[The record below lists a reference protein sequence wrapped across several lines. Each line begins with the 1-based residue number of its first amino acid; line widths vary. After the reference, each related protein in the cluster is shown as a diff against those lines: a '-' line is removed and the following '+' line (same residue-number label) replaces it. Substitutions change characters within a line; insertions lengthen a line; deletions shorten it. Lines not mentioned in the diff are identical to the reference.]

1 MGENQE
7 GTQSHQGGNHWD
19 AGKFGKLQQLTV
31 SISLDDTATDVEN
44 RAGSFRN
51 HLHCR
56 RDLTVVRIRR
66 WLIPRH
72 VELRWEGVF
81 HRRILD
87 ILRDIHQDRTRTAS
101 RRQVERRRNRLWNLI
116 RIRDDEVVLGNRHRH
131 TANICFLEG
140 IGAQEVRAHLASNG
154 HDWNRVQVGIRNWRN

>member
-1 MGENQE
+1 MQVERKGLYLYRYSSGERVSN
-7 GTQSHQGGNHWD
+7 TWVICPALWD
-19 AGKFGKLQQLTV
+19 KPGKL
-31 SISLDDTATDVEN
+31 
-44 RAGSFRN
+44 G
-51 HLHCR
+51 
-56 RDLTVVRIRR
+56 
-66 WLIPRH
+66 LIPY
-72 VELRWEGVF
+72 
-81 HRRILD
+81 
-87 ILRDIHQDRTRTAS
+87 RTASWMVWWKAFAVWDEPAAS